1 MLPTDCGEVEADRC
15 HHGVVHSPCM
25 GLLGHWLIYVL
36 LLIIIVTA
44 IWSAN
49 YLQKAL
55 MVYGTTEVLP
65 VYYCTFTLAA
75 IVGNAAA
82 LKMCGPPAHRP
93 LRNPAG
99 SGRYPVTESALSK
112 ARLSSA
118 ISHPTTPQNARRWC
132 RL

>member
-1 MLPTDCGEVEADRC
+1 VTVVACRGFASLVSMIPTDCGGVEADRC

-25 GLLGHWLIYVL
+25 GTLGHWLMYVL
-36 LLIIIVTA
+36 LLVIIVTA

-75 IVGNAAA
+75 IVGGAA
-82 LKMCGPPAHRP
+82 
-93 LRNPAG
+93 
-99 SGRYPVTESALSK
+99 V
-112 ARLSSA
+112 
-118 ISHPTTPQNARRWC
+118 
-132 RL
+132 

>member
-1 MLPTDCGEVEADRC
+1 MVWLLLSSVISSVTVVACRGFASLVSMIPTDCGGVEADRC

-25 GLLGHWLIYVL
+25 GTLGHWLMYVL
-36 LLIIIVTA
+36 LLVIVVTA

-75 IVGNAAA
+75 IVGGAA
-82 LKMCGPPAHRP
+82 
-93 LRNPAG
+93 
-99 SGRYPVTESALSK
+99 V
-112 ARLSSA
+112 
-118 ISHPTTPQNARRWC
+118 
-132 RL
+132 

>member
-1 MLPTDCGEVEADRC
+1 MVPTDCGGVEADRC

-25 GLLGHWLIYVL
+25 GTLGHWLMYVL
-36 LLIIIVTA
+36 LLVIIVTA

-75 IVGNAAA
+75 IVGGAA
-82 LKMCGPPAHRP
+82 
-93 LRNPAG
+93 
-99 SGRYPVTESALSK
+99 V
-112 ARLSSA
+112 
-118 ISHPTTPQNARRWC
+118 
-132 RL
+132 

>member
-1 MLPTDCGEVEADRC
+1 MLPTDCGGVEADRC

-55 MVYGTTEVLP
+55 MVSSRGT
-65 VYYCTFTLAA
+65 FM
-75 IVGNAAA
+75 IV
-82 LKMCGPPAHRP
+82 
-93 LRNPAG
+93 
-99 SGRYPVTESALSK
+99 
-112 ARLSSA
+112 SSN
-118 ISHPTTPQNARRWC
+118 SFMF
-132 RL
+132 